1 MICVD
6 PESVKVEAAYA
17 CRVLLSSV
25 QSNVRTVIAN
35 LVPGD

>member
-6 PESVKVEAAYA
+6 AESVKVEAAYA

-25 QSNVRTVIAN
+25 QSNV
-35 LVPGD
+35 L